1 MKRLDIQKSSNS
13 PNFIGSWS
21 IEPLSVCDDLIDYFE
36 EHKVDQN
43 SGQTSAGL
51 DLNMKNSTDIAISPN
66 QINSPGNEVF
76 NKYFQ
81 SLFECHKDYLSQWPF
96 LSEIAA
102 NIERLRDPVK
112 PKTGT
117 IEILHTERSNL
128 GGLHRLLA
136 WMTYLNDVDNNPF
149 LLL

>member
-1 MKRLDIQKSSNS
+1 MQRLDIQKSSNS

-81 SLFECHKDYLSQWPF
+81 SLFECHKDFLSQWPF
-96 LSEIAA
+96 LS
-102 NIERLRDPVK
+102 
-112 PKTGT
+112 
-117 IEILHTERSNL
+117 
-128 GGLHRLLA
+128 
-136 WMTYLNDVDNNPF
+136 
-149 LLL
+149 